1 MKQSYKVVYFLIL
14 LYLVDN
20 VFCEIVVI
28 DDGSIE
34 GTIMTSRLGENF
46 HAFLR
51 IPYAEPP
58 IGNLRFL
65 APVRK
70 QRWTGTWNSTFWGP
84 ICVQSNPS
92 SADEMNEDCLYMNVF
107 SKNLNASMPVIVYIH
122 GGSFAWGDARSQGG
136 PQYFMDRDV
145 VLVSFNYR
153 LAALGFMSVGTPEIS
168 GNAAMKDMAL
178 VLQWVNRNILK
189 FGGNPNKV
197 TLVGWSAGALA
208 AHALMLSPMVNGLFH
223 RVVAISESLAGLRSL
238 PSDYLSLAIKYGER
252 LDCPTTEIN
261 TLIACLRSVNIKAS
275 KSLIY
280 RDSNEPYQFRSR
292 LLIL

>member
-1 MKQSYKVVYFLIL
+1 MKQCCKVVSFLVIVYL
-14 LYLVDN
+14 LSS

-28 DDGSIE
+28 DDGPIE
-34 GTIMTSRLGENF
+34 GTVLKSRLGVDF

-70 QRWTGTWNSTFWGP
+70 QRWTDIWNATYWGP
-84 ICVQSNPS
+84 ICVQNSPS
-92 SADEMNEDCLYMNVF
+92 TDDEMREDCLYMNVF
-107 SKNLNASMPVIVYIH
+107 SKNLTASMPVIVYIH
-122 GGSFAWGDARSQGG
+122 GGSFAWGDARSQAG
-136 PQYFMDRDV
+136 PHYFMDRDV

-153 LAALGFMSVGTPEIS
+153 LGALGFMSVGTREIP

-178 VLQWVNRNILK
+178 VLHWVSRNIVN

-208 AHALMLSPMVNGLFH
+208 VHALMLSPMVDRLFH
-223 RVVAISESLAGLRSL
+223 GTVAISESLAGLRSL
-238 PSDYLSLAIKYGER
+238 PNDYVSLAIRYGER
-252 LDCPTTEIN
+252 LNCPTSEIN
-261 TLIACLRSVNIKAS
+261 ALIECLRSVNILAR
-275 KSLIY
+275 Y
-280 RDSNEPYQFRSR
+280 
-292 LLIL
+292 

>member
-1 MKQSYKVVYFLIL
+1 MNQSFKVVCFLIFFHL
-14 LYLVDN
+14 N
-20 VFCEIVVI
+20 VLCEIVVI
-28 DDGSIE
+28 DDGSID
-34 GTIMTSRLGENF
+34 GTVMTSRLGEDF

-70 QRWTGTWNSTFWGP
+70 QPWTGTWNSTFWGP

-92 SADEMNEDCLYMNVF
+92 SADEMKEDCLYMNVF
-107 SKNLNASMPVIVYIH
+107 SKNLSASLPVIVYIH
-122 GGSFAWGDARSQGG
+122 GGSFAWGDARSQAG
-136 PQYFMDRDV
+136 PKYLMDRDV

-153 LAALGFMSVGTPEIS
+153 LAALGFMSVGTEEVS
-168 GNAAMKDMAL
+168 GNAAMKDMVL
-178 VLQWVNRNILK
+178 VLQWVNRNIVK

-208 AHALMLSPMVNGLFH
+208 VHALMVSPMADGLFH
-223 RVVAISESLAGLRSL
+223 GVIAISESLAGLRSL
-238 PSDYLSLAIKYGER
+238 RNDYLSLAIMYGER
-252 LDCPTTEIN
+252 LNCSTAEIS
-261 TLIACLRSVNIKAS
+261 TLLELLRSVNILALHNANKIDLD
-275 KSLIY
+275 K
-280 RDSNEPYQFRSR
+280 PCQFRNR

>member
-1 MKQSYKVVYFLIL
+1 MKQYCKVVCFLAVVYL
-14 LYLVDN
+14 LRSA
-20 VFCEIVVI
+20 FCEIVFI
-28 DDGSIE
+28 DDGPME
-34 GTIMTSRLGENF
+34 GTIMKSRKGVDF

-70 QRWTGTWNSTFWGP
+70 QRWIETWNATYWSP
-84 ICVQSNPS
+84 ICVQINPS
-92 SADEMNEDCLYMNVF
+92 NVDEMSEDCLYMNVF
-107 SKNLNASMPVIVYIH
+107 SNNLTASMPVIVYIH
-122 GGSFAWGDARSQGG
+122 GGSFSWGDAKSQAG
-136 PQYFMDRDV
+136 PQYLMDREV

-153 LAALGFMSVGTPEIS
+153 LGALGFMSVGTEEIP

-178 VLQWVNRNILK
+178 VLQWVNRNIIN

-208 AHALMLSPMVNGLFH
+208 VHALMLSPMVEGLFH

-238 PSDYLSLAIKYGER
+238 PKDYLSLAMRYGER
-252 LDCPTTEIN
+252 LNCPTTEIN
-261 TLIACLRSVNIKAS
+261 SLIECLRNVNI
-275 KSLIY
+275 LC
-280 RDSNEPYQFRSR
+280 
-292 LLIL
+292 LH